1 MMKLAQKNI
10 LRILDANANRLKEGL
25 RVCEDTTRFVL
36 NDQKATKELKAIR
49 HHVGKSLETLGYK
62 RLVAARDVTSDV
74 GKADQNSEF
83 TRKDLPA
90 LLYANAQRCKESIRV
105 LEEYA
110 KLLDT
115 PSAKKLKRL
124 RYSFYDIEQRIIK
137 KI

>member
-1 MMKLAQKNI
+1 MKLVEKSI

-25 RVCEDTTRFVL
+25 RVCEDTARFVL
-36 NDQKATKELKAIR
+36 NDGKSTRELKLLR
-49 HHVGKSLETLGYK
+49 HGISRSLEKLGYK
-62 RLVAARDVTSDV
+62 KMVASRHVAADVGTSDSS
-74 GKADQNSEF
+74 SEYE
-83 TRKDLPA
+83 RKDLPA
-90 LLYANAQRCKESIRV
+90 IFYANAQRCKESIRV

-124 RYSFYDIEQRIIK
+124 RYSFYDIEQRIVK